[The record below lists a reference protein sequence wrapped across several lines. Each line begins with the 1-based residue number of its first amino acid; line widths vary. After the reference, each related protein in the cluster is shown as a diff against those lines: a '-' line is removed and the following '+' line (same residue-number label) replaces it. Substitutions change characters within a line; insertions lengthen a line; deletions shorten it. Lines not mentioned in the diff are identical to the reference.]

1 VPFSY
6 LVRLFVL
13 LALLLAPLGMMNT
26 HAAMAM
32 PAAATDMMPHHDMAQ
47 APGGHCADTAAPM
60 GQQPAD
66 DSSPANSAE
75 CMLACAC
82 VPPAI
87 AQVAEQ
93 LPFIAPAFNA
103 PDLPLLTGLS
113 RQAELRPPK
122 LS

>member
-1 VPFSY
+1 MPISY

-13 LALLLAPLGMMNT
+13 LALLLAPVGMMST

-32 PAAATDMMPHHDMAQ
+32 PITGADLMSHHDMAQ
-47 APGGHCADTAAPM
+47 ARSGHCADTAVPS
-60 GQQPAD
+60 GEQPID
-66 DSSPANSAE
+66 DTNPAKSTE

-82 VPPAI
+82 VPPVI

-93 LPFIAPAFNA
+93 LSFGAPVYGAA
-103 PDLPLLTGLS
+103 DLPLLTGLS
-113 RQAELRPPK
+113 RRAELRPPK